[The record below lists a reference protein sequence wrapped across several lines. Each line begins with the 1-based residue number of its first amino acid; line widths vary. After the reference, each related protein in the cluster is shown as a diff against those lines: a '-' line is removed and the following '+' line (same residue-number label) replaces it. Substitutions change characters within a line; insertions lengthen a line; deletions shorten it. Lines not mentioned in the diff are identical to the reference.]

1 MIDFNKNKFKL
12 NKLKSFRKNNNNK
25 QWEIIYNIKWMKTLK
40 KNNKK
45 KMKFYFKLIF
55 GVKIQ
60 MIFIIM
66 KNNKEIR
73 EINYL
78 KKF

>member
-1 MIDFNKNKFKL
+1 
-12 NKLKSFRKNNNNK
+12 
-25 QWEIIYNIKWMKTLK
+25 MKILK

-60 MIFIIM
+60 MTFIIM
-66 KNNKEIR
+66 KNNNEIR

-78 KKF
+78 KMFYYFNFKH